1 MFNLNNLYL
10 AFILFTWLTLLS
22 TVSKHLLLGLPLKIC
37 RTIPCTLVV
46 QAMDFG
52 ASTSGF
58 EARLCHLIFYLF
70 GIEYCYS
77 TKILASA
84 THPTLLWAPI
94 FHQREDEDNGFTFF
108 NAGSSPSLRF
118 VNRNE
123 GTLRRAGWV
132 AFTKTYS
139 RGKWLISHLPP
150 TFVIIIDIPCPLRP
164 CIWRPRV
171 PNLMSSSP
179 SSRVPKSH
187 GVFPGPLGQCISVT
201 YPRRTAGRRLDNLG
215 VRMRKHVHTVNW
227 NNL

>member
-1 MFNLNNLYL
+1 M
-10 AFILFTWLTLLS
+10 
-22 TVSKHLLLGLPLKIC
+22 
-37 RTIPCTLVV
+37 V
-46 QAMDFG
+46 QALDFG

-70 GIEYCYS
+70 GIECCYS

-84 THPTLLWAPI
+84 THPTLHWAPI
-94 FHQREDEDNGFTFF
+94 FQQREDEDNGFTFF
-108 NAGSSPSLRF
+108 NAGGSSPSLRF
-118 VNRNE
+118 VNRNK
-123 GTLRRAGWV
+123 GTLRRSGWV

-139 RGKWLISHLPP
+139 QGKWLISHLPP
-150 TFVIIIDIPCPLRP
+150 TFVIIIHIPCPLRP

-179 SSRVPKSH
+179 SSRVPKSY
-187 GVFPGPLGQCISVT
+187 GVFPGSLGQCISVT

-215 VRMRKHVHTVNW
+215 VRMREHVHTVNW